1 PTAVERFRAAV
12 DALAP
17 EISALQTEESA
28 QAAAQQ
34 QQVFSEAGVPET
46 LARVATGVPA
56 RVSLLDIAEVATT
69 RGCDARLAARVY
81 FALDQPLGYGW
92 LQGGIL
98 GLPTQTH
105 WQMLARATLLE
116 ELGQLRRRLTQ
127 SVLQDA
133 APGASADALI
143 ETWRATRQE

>member
-1 PTAVERFRAAV
+1 
-12 DALAP
+12 
-17 EISALQTEESA
+17 
-28 QAAAQQ
+28 
-34 QQVFSEAGVPET
+34 
-46 LARVATGVPA
+46 
-56 RVSLLDIAEVATT
+56 
-69 RGCDARLAARVY
+69 
-81 FALDQPLGYGW
+81 
-92 LQGGIL
+92 L

-143 ETWRATRQE
+143 ETWRATRQEALARYNRVIAGQVATGSPDLAMLSVGLRA